1 MEQELMNNLKAEF
14 AMVENAAK
22 AFSEKQFF
30 TKPNSDNWS
39 AAEIIEH
46 LFLSVKSLPGLFGA
60 PQIMLEKWGRGNR
73 PLLSYDELVSK
84 YLSNGKLKSPPAA
97 TPQQIEATQAEQIAK
112 FHTINEKFIEGADKL
127 SDEILDTYQIP
138 HPIIGLIS
146 VREMIYFTLY
156 HYKHHLKAINK
167 LLV

>member
-1 MEQELMNNLKAEF
+1 M
-14 AMVENAAK
+14 
-22 AFSEKQFF
+22 
-30 TKPNSDNWS
+30 
-39 AAEIIEH
+39 
-46 LFLSVKSLPGLFGA
+46 
-60 PQIMLEKWGRGNR
+60 
-73 PLLSYDELVSK
+73 
-84 YLSNGKLKSPPAA
+84 
-97 TPQQIEATQAEQIAK
+97 
-112 FHTINEKFIEGADKL
+112 